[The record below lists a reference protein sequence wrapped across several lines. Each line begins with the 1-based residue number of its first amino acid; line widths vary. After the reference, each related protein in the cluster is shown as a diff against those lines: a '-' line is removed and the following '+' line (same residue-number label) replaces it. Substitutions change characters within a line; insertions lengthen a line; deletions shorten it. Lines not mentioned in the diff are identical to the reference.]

1 MLLHNL
7 FNIQYLLTTYG
18 YIGIFII
25 VFLESGIFFALPG
38 DSLLFTAGLL
48 ATGVGFNLFIL
59 IPTIFVGTLLGGIAG
74 YFIGVY
80 IETLR
85 KYSFFRRI
93 LKQEYI
99 DRAHEFFVNHG
110 KAAVILSR
118 FVPIIRTFVPI
129 AAGVAKM
136 NKKLFF
142 FYSVVSSILW
152 STIVTLAGFFLGR
165 TFPQIK
171 DYLSYFIIGIVLV
184 SVIPVILE
192 WLRGRKAQPSLP
204 Q

>member
-7 FNIQYLLTTYG
+7 FNIQYLLSTYG

-48 ATGVGFNLFIL
+48 STGVGFNLFVL
-59 IPTIFVGTLLGGIAG
+59 IPTIFAATLLGGIAG

-80 IETLR
+80 IETLQ

-93 LKQEYI
+93 LKQEHL
-99 DRAHEFFVNHG
+99 DKAHEFFVNHG
-110 KAAVILSR
+110 KSAVILSR
-118 FVPIIRTFVPI
+118 FVPVIRTFAPI
-129 AAGVAKM
+129 AAGVGRM

-142 FYSVVSSILW
+142 LYSVISSLLW
-152 STIVTLAGFFLGR
+152 STGVTLAGFFLGR

-171 DYLSYFIIGIVLV
+171 DYLSYFIFGIILV
-184 SVIPVILE
+184 SLVPIVIE
-192 WLRGRKAQPSLP
+192 WLRGRKSVLP
-204 Q
+204 QV

>member
-59 IPTIFVGTLLGGIAG
+59 IPIIFLGTLLGGIVG

-80 IETLR
+80 IETLQ
-85 KYSFFRRI
+85 KYYFFRRI
-93 LKQEYI
+93 IKQEHL
-99 DRAHEFFVNHG
+99 DAAHEFFINHG
-110 KAAVILSR
+110 KVAVILSR
-118 FVPIIRTFVPI
+118 FVPVIRTFAPI
-129 AAGVAKM
+129 AAGVGRM

-142 FYSVVSSILW
+142 LYSIISSILW
-152 STIVTLAGFFLGR
+152 STIVTLAGFFLGK
-165 TFPQIK
+165 TFPHIK
-171 DYLSYFIIGIVLV
+171 DYLSYFIFGIIFV
-184 SVIPVILE
+184 SFIPVLLE
-192 WLRGRKAQPSLP
+192 WLRGRKPQSPQSL
-204 Q
+204 